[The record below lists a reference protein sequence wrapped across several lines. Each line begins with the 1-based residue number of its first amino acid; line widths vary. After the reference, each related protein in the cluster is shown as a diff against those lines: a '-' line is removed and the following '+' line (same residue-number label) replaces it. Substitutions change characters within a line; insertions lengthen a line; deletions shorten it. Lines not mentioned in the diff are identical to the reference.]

1 MILKAD
7 DREWLARAFPGLTPT
22 GTGRV
27 GVIEFRAALDSDSCL
42 FQILGDDPLAESHG
56 LALAGKFTVRVE
68 ERTAKSFSA
77 LPALYIEEIEP
88 SSDRHFGPDKSA
100 CLCSALEEDEFLSP
114 DFQLRPFLERLV
126 IPFLY
131 GQLFYSLNRRWPW
144 SEYAH
149 GATGLLESYGRF
161 PVPAKLDSFLVA
173 LTQCGQAW
181 PPIRA
186 ALLQR
191 DYIKGHTA
199 CFCEKKDPIRRCHPG
214 ALQGIRQLQHDI
226 KDSGKIIPR

>member
-1 MILKAD
+1 MLKAD

-22 GTGRV
+22 DTCLA
-27 GVIEFRAALDSDSCL
+27 GVIELRATFDSDSGL
-42 FQILGDDPLAESHG
+42 FQILGDDPLVESRG
-56 LALAGKFTVRVE
+56 LALAGRYTVRIE
-68 ERTAKSFSA
+68 ERTAKTFSA
-77 LPALYIEEIEP
+77 LPALYFEEIEP

-114 DFQLRPFLERLV
+114 DFQLQRFLERLV

-131 GQLFYSLNRRWPW
+131 GQVFYSLNQRWPW
-144 SEYAH
+144 PEYAH
-149 GATGLLESYGRF
+149 GATGLLESYGKF
-161 PVPAKLDSFLVA
+161 PVPAKLDSSLVA
-173 LTQCGQAW
+173 LIQCGQAW

-199 CFCEKKDPIRRCHPG
+199 CFCERKDQIRRCHPR
-214 ALQGIRQLQHDI
+214 ALQGIRQLQQDI
-226 KDSGKIIPR
+226 KDSGKIIP